1 MKFNWD
7 NFTAEDFINYCALVE
22 NNEMEGDNC
31 IGNVIVGNLCFDLVT
46 RDKENNELGLD
57 YDLYV
62 GGIDTGYAYSEKNH
76 YPYDY
81 QGGSGFADSCISM
94 AYNDFKVYVEKELET
109 YIENEDKYYKDC
121 SLIEKAYEDSLIW

>member
-7 NFTAEDFINYCALVE
+7 NFTAEDFVNYCALVE
-22 NNEMEGDNC
+22 NNEIEGDNC
-31 IGNVIVGNLCFDLVT
+31 IGNVTAGNLCFDLVT
-46 RDKENNELGLD
+46 REIGANDMGLD

-62 GGIDTGYAYSEKNH
+62 GGIDTGYRYSEKNN

-81 QGGSGFADSCISM
+81 QGGSCFIDSCISM
-94 AYNDFKVYVEKELET
+94 TYDDFKVYAEKELET

-121 SLIEKAYEDSLIW
+121 SLIEKAYEDSIIW